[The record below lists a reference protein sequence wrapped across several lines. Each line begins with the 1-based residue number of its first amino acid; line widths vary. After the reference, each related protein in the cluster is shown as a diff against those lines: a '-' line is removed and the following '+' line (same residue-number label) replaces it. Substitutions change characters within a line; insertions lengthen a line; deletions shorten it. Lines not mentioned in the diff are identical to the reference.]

1 MTEKEKQKALKL
13 AENSEDDLNEE
24 GVKRF
29 Y

>member
-13 AENSEDDLNEE
+13 AKNSEDDLNEE
-24 GVKRF
+24 VVKRF